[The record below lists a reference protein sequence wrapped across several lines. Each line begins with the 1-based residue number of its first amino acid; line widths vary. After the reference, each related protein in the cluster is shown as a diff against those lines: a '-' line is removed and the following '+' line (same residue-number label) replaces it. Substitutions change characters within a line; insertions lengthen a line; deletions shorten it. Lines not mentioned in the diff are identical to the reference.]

1 MNSSNVSSIVRKLI
15 TSRPFVKE
23 CLVEGVVNYSALA
36 RLLTRELESMEVR
49 ASHSAVKVAL
59 TRIRRDLLKSEESLR
74 SKLKHILSSSVLQ
87 LQTDLKVVTVRKHSI
102 LLKLPDVAKVMET
115 SRFSQ
120 LLQGVNTF
128 TVIIS
133 RENFNEL
140 LKHLSMNDVV
150 EVLEDQAA
158 VILISPREIVETP
171 GVVAFVTSTLYEN
184 NINITQIVSCYSDTI
199 ILVDSSKIS
208 DAFRVLESLIKSMRT
223 S

>member
-1 MNSSNVSSIVRKLI
+1 MSSSNVSSIVRKLI
-15 TSRPFVKE
+15 MSRPFFKE

-36 RLLTRELESMEVR
+36 RLLARELESMEVR

-59 TRIRRDLLKSEESLR
+59 TRIRRDLLKSEESVR

-87 LQTDLKVVTVRKHSI
+87 VQTDLNVVTVRKHSI
-102 LLKLPDVAKVMET
+102 LLKLLDVAKVMET
-115 SRFSQ
+115 SRFFQ

-133 RENFNEL
+133 RENLNEL
-140 LKHLSMNDVV
+140 LKHISVNDVV
-150 EVLEDQAA
+150 EVLEGQAA

-171 GVVAFVTSTLYEN
+171 GVVAFVTSTLYET

-199 ILVDSSKIS
+199 ILVDSSKVS
-208 DAFRVLESLIKSMRT
+208 EAFRALESLIKSMRA